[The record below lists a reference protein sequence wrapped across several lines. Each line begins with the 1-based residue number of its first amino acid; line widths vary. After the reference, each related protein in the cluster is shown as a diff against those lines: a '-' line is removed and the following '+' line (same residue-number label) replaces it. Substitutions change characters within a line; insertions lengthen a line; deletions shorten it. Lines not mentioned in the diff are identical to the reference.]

1 VPPCAIERLGKQVGD
16 ENSKFHVNERHEE
29 NLEVTGSL
37 RKRADYEHHRGYRA
51 ASFETK
57 RGFNSLCPLQ

>member
-1 VPPCAIERLGKQVGD
+1 VPPCAIEKLGKRGAD

-37 RKRADYEHHRGYRA
+37 RKRADCERQRGYRA
-51 ASFETK
+51 VSFETK